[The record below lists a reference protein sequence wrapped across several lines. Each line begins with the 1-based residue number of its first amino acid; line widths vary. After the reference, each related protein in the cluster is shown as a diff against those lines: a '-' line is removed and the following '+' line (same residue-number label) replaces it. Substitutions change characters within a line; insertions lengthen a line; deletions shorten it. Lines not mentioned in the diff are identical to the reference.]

1 MVSIA
6 FASRLLYIIGR
17 NQYVRPLLIKKE
29 INLIKVEHSIVINRP
44 VPEVF
49 AFVTD
54 PVNNTKWQEGLVE
67 SRMASSS
74 AMEVGAQVTDVR
86 KFLGRDMESKLEVLV
101 YEPNKRYMLKIIS
114 GPIPPEI
121 IQTFDPDVNGTKLT
135 TLIHGE
141 PGGFFKLAAGTAQK
155 QLESQIQGDQKRL
168 KKVLEEQ

>member
-1 MVSIA
+1 M
-6 FASRLLYIIGR
+6 
-17 NQYVRPLLIKKE
+17 
-29 INLIKVEHSIVINRP
+29 IKVEHSIVINRP

-54 PVNNTKWQEGLVE
+54 PANNTKWQDGLIE

-86 KFLGRDMESKLEVLV
+86 KFLSRDLESKLEVLV

-114 GPIPPEI
+114 GPIPSEI

-141 PGGFFKLAAGTAQK
+141 PGGFFKLAAGMVQK
-155 QLESQIQGDQKRL
+155 QLESQLQGDAERL
-168 KKVLEEQ
+168 